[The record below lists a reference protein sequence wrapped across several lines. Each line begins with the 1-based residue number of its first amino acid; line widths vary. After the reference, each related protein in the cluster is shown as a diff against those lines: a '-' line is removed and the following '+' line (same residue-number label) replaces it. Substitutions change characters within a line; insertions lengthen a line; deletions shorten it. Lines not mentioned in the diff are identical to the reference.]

1 MRLRLRMFERPSR
14 AFCERSRRRVL
25 AYASCLSAVLLA
37 AFAAAGQPQMPTPA
51 ADSVAPASSLPPVQ
65 ALPDTLTQLSVVTFG
80 RGAQIHQYFGHNAFL
95 VSGPGLAS
103 PLVVNYGMFSFGPDM
118 LPQFLRGRLRFWVG
132 TTELDATTAMYAAEK
147 RDVRV
152 RDLRLE
158 PAALQVVLEQ
168 LKHDLRPE
176 NRSYL
181 YDHYSDNCSTRL
193 RDALDRALGGQLR
206 RAWAQPSKYTLR
218 AETLRYTQ
226 HDPLVAWSMMFG
238 LSDRV
243 DRPLHVWDEAFL
255 PEELERLLDTTSY
268 QDSHGARVTLVS
280 GRRTLFDAHTAP
292 VPEQPAKSWPLLL
305 MLGTFIAIVALALA
319 DRVQPGQKLN
329 FYRICYAAL
338 TAAVGIG
345 AGLFGLLLLGLWAF
359 SDHAVT
365 YGNENLL
372 LANPLSLISGILSLA
387 LMVTGRVAGWLRS
400 LWGALAFS
408 SLLLLVAHVASTAFN
423 QDIYWSAALLVPI
436 NIGFALA
443 SQRVW

>member
-1 MRLRLRMFERPSR
+1 MLLRLHMFERPSR
-14 AFCERSRRRVL
+14 APRERRRVL
-25 AYASCLSAVLLA
+25 ACASRLSAVLLA
-37 AFAAAGQPQMPTPA
+37 TFATASHAQMRAPA
-51 ADSVAPASSLPPVQ
+51 ADSSAPNSSLPPVH

-80 RGAQIHQYFGHNAFL
+80 RGAQVHQYFGHNAFV

-118 LPQFLRGRLRFWVG
+118 IPQFLRGRLKFWVG
-132 TTELDATTAMYAAEK
+132 TTELDATTATYAAAK

-152 RDLRLE
+152 RDLNLE
-158 PAALQVVLEQ
+158 PSALQVVLEQ
-168 LKHDLRPE
+168 LQHDLRPE

-181 YDHYSDNCSTRL
+181 YDHYKDNCSTRL

-206 RAWAQPSKYTLR
+206 RAWARPSKYTLR

-226 HDPLVAWSMMFG
+226 HDPLVAWAMMFG

-268 QDSHGARVTLVS
+268 QDSHGARVALVS
-280 GRRTLFDAHTAP
+280 ARRTLFDAHTKP
-292 VPEQPAKSWPLLL
+292 LVNPPAGSWLLLL
-305 MLGTFIAIVALALA
+305 MLGTLIAVLALALA
-319 DRVQPGQKLN
+319 AGVQPGQLGIC
-329 FYRICYAAL
+329 RICYVAL
-338 TAAVGIG
+338 TAAVGIS
-345 AGLFGLLLLGLWAF
+345 AGLLGSLLVSLWAF
-359 SDHAVT
+359 SDHIVA

-372 LANPLSLISGILSLA
+372 LANPLSLIAGIASLA
-387 LMVTGRVAGWLRS
+387 LVATGRVAGWLRS
-400 LWGALAFS
+400 IWGALALFS
-408 SLLLLVAHVASTAFN
+408 MLLLFAHVVSPAFN

-436 NIGFALA
+436 NLGFALA